1 MDLHENN
8 HDGFYRLV
16 RRQRDPKNSSASSFN
31 FEGKML
37 YEESEIREAWA
48 DYFEELAT
56 PVNIIMLIMIKI
68 IN

>member
-1 MDLHENN
+1 
-8 HDGFYRLV
+8 
-16 RRQRDPKNSSASSFN
+16 
-31 FEGKML
+31 ML
-37 YEESEIREAWA
+37 YEESEIRKAWA